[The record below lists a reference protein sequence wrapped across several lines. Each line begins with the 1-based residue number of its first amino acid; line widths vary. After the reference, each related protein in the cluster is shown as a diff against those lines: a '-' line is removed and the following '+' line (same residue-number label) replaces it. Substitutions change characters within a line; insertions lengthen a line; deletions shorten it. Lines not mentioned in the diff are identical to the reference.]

1 VKETYLQRD
10 NKRYANGSIKEQLAY
25 TNKYQSGFSLIEVM
39 IAAFVLSI
47 GILGIV
53 GLQALSVKGTHQSF
67 MRHQATYLVH
77 NIAEKMR
84 ANIDATKAGSY
95 VVDSDTVV
103 CATSVTDCA
112 TTTATCT
119 ETQLATYDLNRL
131 ICGFEPSSGINSSGL
146 KNILSGGKLEITCQ
160 TTTGAGGALVSHC
173 DDGRVNIKV
182 SWLERALDKA
192 KEGLV
197 TPDIIELNTRIAE

>member
-1 VKETYLQRD
+1 MKKTYLQFD
-10 NKRYANGSIKEQLAY
+10 KGGSIKERCVY
-25 TNKYQSGFSLIEVM
+25 SNEYQSGFSLIEVM
-39 IAAFVLSI
+39 VAAFILSI

-53 GLQALSVKGTHQSF
+53 GLQAISVKGTHQSF
-67 MRHQATYLVH
+67 MRHQATYLVQ

-95 VVDSDTVV
+95 VTDSDTLN
-103 CATSVTDCA
+103 CSTSVTDCA
-112 TTTATCT
+112 TNSATCS

-131 ICGFEPSSGINSSGL
+131 ICGFSPSTGVNSSGL
-146 KNILSGGKLEITCQ
+146 KNMLTSGRLEIACQ
-160 TTTGAGGALVSHC
+160 TTGAGATLVSHC

-182 SWLERALDKA
+182 SWIERALDKA
-192 KEGLV
+192 KEGSV

>member
-1 VKETYLQRD
+1 MKETYQQRD
-10 NKRYANGSIKEQLAY
+10 NKRDTNGSIKEQLAY
-25 TNKYQSGFSLIEVM
+25 TNKYQSGFNLLEVM
-39 IAAFVLSI
+39 ISAFVLSI

-53 GLQALSVKGTHQSF
+53 GLQALSVKGSHQSF

-95 VVDSDTVV
+95 VVDSNTVV
-103 CATSVTDCA
+103 CSTPVTDCA

-131 ICGFEPSSGINSSGL
+131 ICGFEPSSGVNTLGL
-146 KNILSGGKLEITCQ
+146 KNILSSGRLEITCQ
-160 TTTGAGGALVSHC
+160 TTGAGAALVSHC
-173 DDGRVNIKV
+173 DDGRVNIKI

-192 KEGLV
+192 EEGSV
-197 TPDIIELNTRIAE
+197 SRDFIELNTRIAE